1 MLIKVVINALAM
13 GVLFAVFAVVVQLIW
28 NLAGSSTADVDLSTV
43 AVVCVVGVVRSLL
56 AQVRTL
62 RR

>member
-43 AVVCVVGVVRSLL
+43 AVVRVVGVVRSLL